1 MSTALLII
9 THNGIGQ
16 ALIDTATSMLGSQAA
31 QVTCLSI
38 PANLKPQDLGYYA
51 DQTRNSMM
59 ALTSGDGVLIL
70 TDIYGATPSNLASY
84 FGSEENVEIV
94 SGLNLPMLIR
104 VLNYRQQPL
113 RKLATIAVEGG
124 HKGIQQDS

>member
-1 MSTALLII
+1 MSAALLII

-16 ALIDTATSMLGSQAA
+16 ALIDTATSMLGENASQ
-31 QVTCLSI
+31 VSCLSI

-51 DQTRNSMM
+51 DQTRDSMIE
-59 ALTSGDGVLIL
+59 LNNGDGVLIL

-94 SGLNLPMLIR
+94 SGLNLPMLVR

-113 RKLATIAVEGG
+113 QKLAAIAVEGG